1 MDAQAALTLFTTYLS
16 VERRSSQCTVK
27 AYRTDISQFLF
38 YLDHC
43 DTFECSFL
51 EIDDRVIR
59 SWMVCLVKRGL
70 SNRSINRKVIA
81 VRVFYTFLCKQGIV
95 GDVLSLSSLKSL
107 KCTKRLPVFF
117 HKGALL
123 DFFNRDIF
131 EHSFE
136 GLRARLIL
144 ELLYGTGMRLG
155 ELVSLCVANISLT
168 CGTVRI
174 LGKGNKERVV
184 PFPSVLQ
191 QLIKNYLDAKQAQG
205 YGHVPQLIVTDRGK
219 PVYPMFI
226 NRVVKRYL
234 APFVQSS
241 QYSPHVLRH
250 TFATHLLDNG
260 ADLQAIKELLGHA
273 SLATTQVYTH
283 NSLSKLKE
291 VFKKAHPRAEE
302 S

>member
-16 VERRSSQCTVK
+16 VERRLSQCTVK
-27 AYRTDISQFLF
+27 AYCTDIGQFLF

-43 DTFECSFL
+43 AAFERSFL
-51 EIDDRVIR
+51 GIDDHVVR
-59 SWMVCLVKRGL
+59 SWIVYLVKRGL

-81 VRVFYTFLCKQGIV
+81 VRMFYTFLRKRGMV
-95 GDVLSLSSLKSL
+95 DDVMPLPSLKSL
-107 KCTKRLPVFF
+107 KCSKRLPVFF
-117 HKGALL
+117 QKGALL
-123 DFFNRDIF
+123 DFLDRDIF
-131 EHSFE
+131 ERSFE
-136 GLRARLIL
+136 GLRARLVL

-155 ELVSLCVANISLT
+155 ELVSLCVANISLE

-174 LGKGNKERVV
+174 LGKGNKERIV
-184 PFPSVLQ
+184 PFPGVLR
-191 QLIKNYLDAKQAQG
+191 QLIKSYLDAKQAHG
-205 YGHVPQLIVTDRGK
+205 YGHIPQLIVTDKGR

-226 NRVVKRYL
+226 NRIVKRYL

-291 VFKKAHPRAEE
+291 VYKKAHPRAEE

>member
-1 MDAQAALTLFTTYLS
+1 MDAQAALTLFKTYLS
-16 VERRSSQCTVK
+16 VERRSSQCTVR
-27 AYRTDISQFLF
+27 AYCTDVSQFLR
-38 YLDHC
+38 YLDRYSLS
-43 DTFECSFL
+43 ERSFL
-51 EIDDRVIR
+51 EVDDHVIR
-59 SWMVCLVKRGL
+59 SWIVCLVKRGL
-70 SNRSINRKVIA
+70 SSRSINRKVIA
-81 VRVFYTFLCKQGIV
+81 VRVFYTFLRKQGMADNIAPLP
-95 GDVLSLSSLKSL
+95 GLKSL
-107 KCTKRLPVFF
+107 KCPKRLPVFF
-117 HKGALL
+117 QKKALL

-131 EHSFE
+131 GHSFE
-136 GLRARLIL
+136 GLRDKLVL

-155 ELVSLCVANISLT
+155 ELVSLCVANISLE

-174 LGKGNKERVV
+174 MGKGNKERII
-184 PFPSVLQ
+184 PFPGVLQ
-191 QLIKNYLDAKQAQG
+191 QLIRNYLDAKQTQG
-205 YGHVPQLIVTDRGK
+205 YGYIPQLIVTDKGK
-219 PVYPMFI
+219 PAYPMFI
-226 NRVVKRYL
+226 NRIVKRYL
-234 APFVQSS
+234 EPFVQSS